1 MNAFLWFIMLII
13 NFAAIML
20 AYRLFGK
27 LGLFIWIPISVIAAN
42 IQVVKTVELFGL
54 IATLGNIV
62 YATSFLVTDIL
73 SENYGRKEAAKAVG
87 IGFFALI
94 TMTVLMQL
102 ALAFIPHESDFS
114 QESLKTIF
122 GLLPRIAVGSL
133 AAYALSQTHDVW
145 AYNRLKARRPDK
157 KYIWLRNNASTMV
170 SQLID
175 SIVFT
180 FIAFA
185 GVFEIKV
192 LLEILLTTYLFKWI
206 VAAADTPLVYLARSW
221 KDRGIVE

>member
-1 MNAFLWFIMLII
+1 
-13 NFAAIML
+13 
-20 AYRLFGK
+20 
-27 LGLFIWIPISVIAAN
+27 
-42 IQVVKTVELFGL
+42 
-54 IATLGNIV
+54 
-62 YATSFLVTDIL
+62 
-73 SENYGRKEAAKAVG
+73 
-87 IGFFALI
+87 
-94 TMTVLMQL
+94 
-102 ALAFIPHESDFS
+102 
-114 QESLKTIF
+114 
-122 GLLPRIAVGSL
+122 
-133 AAYALSQTHDVW
+133 
-145 AYNRLKARRPDK
+145 
-157 KYIWLRNNASTMV
+157 MV